1 MAETHDF
8 GAVMSAAGAWKCH
21 CTTQCSASVSA
32 RCLYN
37 RTLEALSAGK
47 DNAALFA
54 DLLGPLGMVVAAQKS
69 AHGQGLCQAY
79 IAGLETADHAAALD
93 ACQRLIELSE
103 AGQTRS
109 WDEPPGRI

>member
-1 MAETHDF
+1 MEESQDF
-8 GAVMSAAGAWKCH
+8 GAVMSAAVAWKCH
-21 CTTQCSASVSA
+21 CTTQCSPSVSA

-54 DLLGPLGMVVAAQKS
+54 DLLGPLGMVVAGQKS
-69 AHGQGLCQAY
+69 AHGHGLCQDY
-79 IAGLETADHAAALD
+79 IASLESGDHAAALD

-103 AGQTRS
+103 EGQTRG
-109 WDEPPGRI
+109 WDELPGRI